1 MIIGIS
7 GKKQA
12 GKDTACNF
20 ISSYRLL
27 TKGILEEFK
36 IDEYGKTRVCE
47 EGEDIGE
54 YDIRAMQDFNA
65 QVAWQFARVFSF
77 ADELKALCMNYFG
90 LSFDQC
96 YGNNEDKNS
105 LTKIRWENMPY
116 KTKKGKKGF
125 MTSRELLQVF
135 GTGVMRKVYD
145 PIWSEVCIS
154 NIRDHLDSIETKGQC
169 LCLVSDVRFP
179 NEVEAI
185 QATGG
190 KVIRL
195 TRDVFPDDT
204 SDSEHALD
212 EGGFD
217 WDRFDYVLDN
227 SEIPISEQNNLLYNK
242 MVEWKVFQDE
252 VEIKGKVTTA
262 V

>member
-36 IDEYGKTRVCE
+36 IDKEGKVQVCE
-47 EGEDIGE
+47 NGNEIGE
-54 YDIRAMQDFNA
+54 YDIRALQEFNE

-77 ADELKALCMNYFG
+77 ADELKCLCINYFG
-90 LSFDQC
+90 LTFDQC
-96 YGNNEDKNS
+96 YGDNENKNS
-105 LTKIRWENMPY
+105 LTKIMWKNMPY
-116 KTKKGKKGF
+116 ATKKGKKGF
-125 MTSRELLQVF
+125 MTARELLQVF
-135 GTGVMRKVYD
+135 GTKVMRKIYD
-145 PIWSEVCIS
+145 PVWSEMCIK
-154 NIRDHLDSIETKGQC
+154 NIRDHLESVGHPGQC

-185 QATGG
+185 QKTGG

-195 TRDVFPDDT
+195 TRDVHPEDT

-212 EGGFD
+212 EDKFD
-217 WDRFDYVLDN
+217 WDKFDCVLDN
-227 SEIPISEQNNLLYNK
+227 SESSISDQNGLLYK
-242 MVEWKVFQDE
+242 KLVEWAVFQDE
-252 VEIKGKVTTA
+252 VEEKGKITTA
-262 V
+262 L